1 MLLML
6 AGLLTF
12 GLTSCKNKKESK
24 DIITKMPTETKQLV
38 GAIDNAGRND
48 SATYCQLDGQ
58 QLPYQHHSAT
68 R

>member
-1 MLLML
+1 MRQIMLLML

-24 DIITKMPTETKQLV
+24 DIITKMPTETKKPSGPLTMQ
-38 GAIDNAGRND
+38 AG
-48 SATYCQLDGQ
+48 TIPPHCQLDG
-58 QLPYQHHSAT
+58 